1 MNVSVGDEW
10 EGTSERKLVA
20 REKKSGED
28 YGKESSLH
36 SGVGELFVCSCC
48 GSGL

>member
-1 MNVSVGDEW
+1 MGRDVRKETGS
-10 EGTSERKLVA
+10 EG
-20 REKKSGED
+20 KKSGED